1 MSTRLAVIICTWNR
15 AETLRATLDSLR
27 GQQLAPGQAVEFVVM
42 DNNSIDTTRDV
53 VAAAQA
59 GWPVGRLHYLFEGR
73 QGKQFA
79 LNSGIAHARGLGCEL
94 LAFTDDDILFPA
106 DWCTRAIQLFDDPAL
121 MLVGGKTLID
131 WPATGIPAWFHRDMA
146 AIVGGVDL
154 GHERQA
160 PPAPGYAPTGA
171 NMAARA
177 SLFDQVGGFSE
188 THFRH
193 MDFEFGQR
201 CMRRGV
207 GVAYEPD
214 WVVRA
219 PVDAQLLNKRYFRRW
234 SLKAGISPWQDM
246 QPGVRHL
253 AWVPLWLYRRTAQDL
268 LAWLVAP
275 LRGEPE
281 SERFLRELRIWRA
294 WGTLASRWIS
304 RLRPAAYPAWVKA
317 RSQKRNNVY

>member
-1 MSTRLAVIICTWNR
+1 
-15 AETLRATLDSLR
+15 
-27 GQQLAPGQAVEFVVM
+27 
-42 DNNSIDTTRDV
+42 
-53 VAAAQA
+53 
-59 GWPVGRLHYLFEGR
+59 
-73 QGKQFA
+73 
-79 LNSGIAHARGLGCEL
+79 
-94 LAFTDDDILFPA
+94 
-106 DWCTRAIQLFDDPAL
+106 
-121 MLVGGKTLID
+121 
-131 WPATGIPAWFHRDMA
+131 
-146 AIVGGVDL
+146 
-154 GHERQA
+154 
-160 PPAPGYAPTGA
+160 
-171 NMAARA
+171 A
-177 SLFDQVGGFSE
+177 SMVYKMQ
-188 THFRH
+188 H
-193 MDFEFGQR
+193 MDSGFGQR
-201 CMRRGV
+201 CRRRGV
-207 GVAYEPD
+207 GVACEPD

-219 PVDAQLLNKRYFRRW
+219 PVDAQLLNKRSFRRW